1 MDWVWHHSRSRHG
14 QRLVLLS
21 IAWAVREKD
30 ESATRGWAWPSVAEL
45 KSKTGLGER
54 AVQTAISELAALGE
68 LEVRYNDG
76 PKGCNR
82 YRVIMTPAESAPPQN
97 LHPANDAPPQ
107 DLRGPASPQASG
119 QTPEE
124 SAPPAESAPPQILPG
139 PPAESAPGTGSK
151 PELKISPTERS
162 NPAESGD
169 DSALFAADD
178 SGTTPKPKAKRGR
191 PAGQNAADPRFG
203 EWYAAYP
210 VHKARGDA
218 EKAYAKAVR
227 EGADPQVLLEAA
239 KRYCDDPQVHQGFG
253 KHPATWL
260 NKKCWLDEDRPP
272 PTPPPT
278 ANGIRK
284 TNYTDEE
291 YGNGW

>member
-14 QRLVLLS
+14 ARPVLLY
-21 IAWAVREKD
+21 IAWAIREKGD
-30 ESATRGWAWPSVAEL
+30 GPFPGWAWPSNPEL
-45 KSKTGLGER
+45 AGRAGMSER
-54 AVQTAISELAALGE
+54 AVQTAVAELVRLGE
-68 LEVRYNDG
+68 LEVRYNAG
-76 PKGCNR
+76 PKGCNL
-82 YRVIMTPAESAPPQN
+82 YRVITRTPAESAPPQN

-107 DLRGPASPQASG
+107 NLRGPASPQASG
-119 QTPEE
+119 QTP
-124 SAPPAESAPPQILPG
+124 ADSAPPQNLHH

-162 NPAESGD
+162 NPAKSGD

-178 SGTTPKPKAKRGR
+178 GRTTPKPKAKRGR

-218 EKAYAKAVR
+218 ETAYAKAVR
-227 EGADPQVLLEAA
+227 EGANPQGLLEAA
-239 KRYCDDPQVHQGFG
+239 KRYCDDPQVHQGYG